1 MPMIFSDGD
10 HGDHLYPFRH
20 AFGARV
26 NRPRLSYLASCRH
39 LGRLGENG
47 EPLPIPNRMPRYD
60 GAEPWGV
67 NFFREQVQQR
77 DFSNL
82 TLPRTYFGRSELKG
96 VRFRNTDLS
105 QSNLCWNDFIDVD
118 FSKATL
124 EACDLRCSLFE
135 RVKFIGANLR
145 TADLRRSSFKAC
157 LFVGANVQ
165 GAILARAQSARIALS
180 KEQRISVDWRDDEGP
195 EPDGG

>member
-1 MPMIFSDGD
+1 
-10 HGDHLYPFRH
+10 
-20 AFGARV
+20 V
-26 NRPRLSYLASCRH
+26 NRPRLSYLASWRH
-39 LGRLGENG
+39 LARLGENS
-47 EPLPIPNRMPRYD
+47 EPPSIPDRMPRYD

-67 NFFREQVQQR
+67 NFFREQVR
-77 DFSNL
+77 EKDFSNL

-118 FSKATL
+118 FSEAIL
-124 EACDLRCSLFE
+124 EACDLRGSLFE
-135 RVKFIGANLR
+135 RVTFIDADLR
-145 TADLRRSSFKAC
+145 DADLRRSSFNAC
-157 LFVGANVQ
+157 LFDGATVH
-165 GAILARAQSARIALS
+165 GAILTRAQGVRIALS

>member
-1 MPMIFSDGD
+1 
-10 HGDHLYPFRH
+10 
-20 AFGARV
+20 V
-26 NRPRLSYLASCRH
+26 NRPRLSYLESCRH

-47 EPLPIPNRMPRYD
+47 EPPSIPDRMPRYD

-67 NFFREQVQQR
+67 NFFRERVQDK

-82 TLPRTYFGRSELKG
+82 TLPKTYFGRSELKG

-118 FSKATL
+118 FSETIL
-124 EACDLRCSLFE
+124 DACDLRCSLFE
-135 RVKFIGANLR
+135 RVKFID
-145 TADLRRSSFKAC
+145 ADLRAADLRGSSFKAC
-157 LFVGANVQ
+157 LFDGANVQ
-165 GAILARAQSARIALS
+165 GAILTRAQGVRIALS